1 MDIRDM
7 INEPTLG
14 SPEKSIDP
22 RSGER
27 RSSAAQPVNINLGS
41 DTRFSNI
48 GQNVLSQE
56 KSQEPPQSAVR
67 NKDPV
72 AVSAFDRKQ

>member
-7 INEPTLG
+7 INEPTLE

-22 RSGER
+22 RNGER

-48 GQNVLSQE
+48 GKNVLS
-56 KSQEPPQSAVR
+56 
-67 NKDPV
+67 
-72 AVSAFDRKQ
+72 